1 MRAHEFIIEA
11 GNPQMV
17 ARRISA
23 PRVSTV
29 DTSAPWVQAA
39 MQQARQRK
47 KSFNELATDKEKFDF
62 LYKLKTGKTT
72 NTIKIQGPAASS
84 YGAPI
89 VLNIENY
96 NPATGDIEL
105 VGYARQGRAGSQE
118 LKYRANTNTFNY
130 SSRFRKGISTAGY
143 DYFFTPGSSLEL
155 ISQQAR
161 VKPQE
166 PVSKAV
172 AKPAS
177 PWDILDKKK

>member
-1 MRAHEFIIEA
+1 MRANEFITEA

-23 PRVSTV
+23 PGVSTV
-29 DTSAPWVQAA
+29 DYSAPWVQAK

-47 KSFNELATDKEKFDF
+47 KSFNELETDKEKFDF

-72 NTIKIQGPAASS
+72 NTIKIQGPSPDRF
-84 YGAPI
+84 GAPI
-89 VLNIENY
+89 TLNIENY

-118 LKYRANTNTFNY
+118 LKYRANTGTFEFGGRSRKGLAGAYNY
-130 SSRFRKGISTAGY
+130 SFS
-143 DYFFTPGSSLEL
+143 PGRSLEL

-161 VKPQE
+161 IRPQE
-166 PVSKAV
+166 PVAKAV